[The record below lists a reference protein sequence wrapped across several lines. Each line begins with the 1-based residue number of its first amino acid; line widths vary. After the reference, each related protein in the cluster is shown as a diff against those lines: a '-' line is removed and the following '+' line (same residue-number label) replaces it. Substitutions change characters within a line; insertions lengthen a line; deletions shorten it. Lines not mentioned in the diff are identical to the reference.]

1 MLCLKRLLL
10 GPGEDGLEEEVSK
23 SRGLVQQGP
32 TVEHME
38 LCTPCCYV
46 AAGMGG
52 ESGGEW
58 IHAYVRLNP
67 FAVNLKLSQHS

>member
-1 MLCLKRLLL
+1 MLCLKRLPL
-10 GPGEDGLEEEVSK
+10 GLDEDWLEEETSK
-23 SRGLVQQGP
+23 SRGLVQQGS
-32 TVEHME
+32 TVEHTE

-46 AAGMGG
+46 AARMGG

-67 FAVNLKLSQHS
+67 FAVHLKLSQQS